1 MSVEDLNKID
11 FMGIPENEP
20 DAISLAISDHLAWG
34 ENTNDHLYK
43 LQEKIN
49 SYIEFIDSGHMEE
62 SFPKSKGKTKKIIE
76 IYFKNSPPK
85 DVLFFFDKVES
96 VLAGINVKL
105 QLK

>member
-1 MSVEDLNKID
+1 
-11 FMGIPENEP
+11 
-20 DAISLAISDHLAWG
+20 
-34 ENTNDHLYK
+34 
-43 LQEKIN
+43 
-49 SYIEFIDSGHMEE
+49 MEE
-62 SFPKSKGKTKKIIE
+62 SFPKAKGKTKKIIE